1 MRLIMDG
8 GPVFMIPILF
18 MLILC
23 IIIFVKALIS
33 PKNEGLQSMLK
44 EVGLLALIW
53 GLIGQCIGLIGAFD
67 AIESVGGVAMDIIA
81 GGIKIT
87 LLSALFGLAVFFI
100 ARVGAVIL
108 SLKKSE

>member
-1 MRLIMDG
+1 
-8 GPVFMIPILF
+8 MIPILF

-33 PKNEGLQSMLK
+33 PKNEGMESMLK

-87 LLSALFGLAVFFI
+87 LLSALFGLAVFFM

-108 SLKKSE
+108 RLRKSE